1 MFIPSTCF
9 QLQDGCIN
17 SWRYCHWNSWHS
29 VGWAS
34 YSTHARTNDW
44 CFQNN
49 SYRLLQDL
57 ELPALRGRAWWQ
69 ARQSEV
75 PSKLRLH
82 VFNYKNFFSV
92 VLQAAVDARYKFI
105 AIDVGGYGKQS
116 DGGTFQASG
125 LYQSVMDKTI
135 ILPDP
140 APLPQS
146 DVVAPYVFVA
156 DEAYPLLTFLMK
168 PYSGGDLPL
177 SQECFNKRLSRTR
190 KVVECAFGILNSK
203 WCILSKCIDTR
214 VDLADS
220 IIKCVCILHNTIIDR
235 EGMDQN
241 LTEVVSPRSGVAWEL
256 AGRPTNNAKGVRDI
270 FTSFFDQNPI
280 VYS

>member
-1 MFIPSTCF
+1 MGASTVGAIVTETVGILWDELHTQHMPEPTTDAFKTIATDFFKIWNFTHCVGALDGKHVRVKCPANSGSMF
-9 QLQDGCIN
+9 
-17 SWRYCHWNSWHS
+17 
-29 VGWAS
+29 
-34 YSTHARTNDW
+34 
-44 CFQNN
+44 
-49 SYRLLQDL
+49 
-57 ELPALRGRAWWQ
+57 
-69 ARQSEV
+69 
-75 PSKLRLH
+75 
-82 VFNYKNFFSV
+82 FNYKNFFSV

-125 LYQSVMDKTI
+125 LYQSVMHKTI